1 MHVCR
6 KGAGT
11 PCSPVVWANLAR
23 FKSVIKSEEMI
34 AIDQWFEF
42 GQGAVVDQGFE
53 SGQRVTLVASAYRD
67 AADQL
72 FESLN
77 WINGSEFRKED
88 ACDTGAPRYRV
99 AN

>member
-23 FKSVIKSEEMI
+23 FKSVIGSEEMI
-34 AIDQWFEF
+34 AIDQGIEL
-42 GQGAVVDQGFE
+42 GKRAA
-53 SGQRVTLVASAYRD
+53 LVASAHRD
-67 AADQL
+67 AVDQW

-77 WINGSEFRKED
+77 WINGSSCRKED
-88 ACDTGAPRYRV
+88 ACDAGAPRYRV